1 MFNRIYIKP
10 FHNQRKV
17 FLLFYLNFCSSY
29 SFTSCVY
36 SVQKPFHIRNVIIL
50 YWHLLTSTL
59 FTEFIINIISLF
71 LLTVKI
77 MSAVTAQVTYSLEPG
92 SYSSWLEGTHGDK
105 AERRY
110 LTCSWPLLILHFFL
124 NVFHYSTLSCSI
136 LPSILYQSTSLF
148 TMTILIRP
156 SFSLKLL

>member
-1 MFNRIYIKP
+1 MFNGIYIKP

-50 YWHLLTSTL
+50 YWHLLTSVYRVH
-59 FTEFIINIISLF
+59 NKYYISFFVNSENHECSYCSGNLQPRARELF
-71 LLTVKI
+71 LLI
-77 MSAVTAQVTYSLEPG
+77 
-92 SYSSWLEGTHGDK
+92 
-105 AERRY
+105 RRDTCRQSREKV

-124 NVFHYSTLSCSI
+124 NVFHYATLSCSI
-136 LPSILYQSTSLF
+136 LPSILYQSTSSLF
-148 TMTILIRP
+148 TMTVLIRP
-156 SFSLKLL
+156 SISLKLL